1 MIVSLKNVHMFCMN
15 FSIIF
20 ILYWNLIKNN
30 LVRSSCMQDLC
41 TVKLV

>member
-1 MIVSLKNVHMFCMN
+1 MRCKLHDIQNMN

-20 ILYWNLIKNN
+20 ILFWNLIKNN

-41 TVKLV
+41 TVKSV